1 MPRKCSRKWFRTA
14 ALSCAPVRRV
24 LIDATDRTRGTAGC
38 WVPPCPFSSAVLRS
52 FLERFR
58 VVDHVPERIL
68 VRLLVHERRQET
80 FPPAGRGQV
89 TQRIVVALRRP
100 LPAEGMPQPT
110 LRPDDPRVPIGPLEP
125 VRRKLPADRP
135 LRVVLHWEDQR
146 APDRRVLGPELQE
159 GLLGLLGHRHHPR
172 SALFVELGAPGDGP
186 LLEIEVVPPEPHTL
200 QSLRA

>member
-1 MPRKCSRKWFRTA
+1 MPEEMRSNCSRNCGSPP

-24 LIDATDRTRGTAGC
+24 LPGATDRTRGAAGC
-38 WVPPCPFSSAVLRS
+38 CVPPRPFSSAVLRS

-58 VVDHVPERIL
+58 VVDHVPERVL
-68 VRLLVHERRQET
+68 VRLLVHERRREI
-80 FPPAGRGQV
+80 FPPAGRGEV
-89 TQRIVVALRRP
+89 TQRIIFALRRP

-146 APDRRVLGPELQE
+146 ATDRWVPGSDLQE
-159 GLLGLLGHRHHPR
+159 GWLGLPGHR
-172 SALFVELGAPGDGP
+172 
-186 LLEIEVVPPEPHTL
+186 
-200 QSLRA
+200 